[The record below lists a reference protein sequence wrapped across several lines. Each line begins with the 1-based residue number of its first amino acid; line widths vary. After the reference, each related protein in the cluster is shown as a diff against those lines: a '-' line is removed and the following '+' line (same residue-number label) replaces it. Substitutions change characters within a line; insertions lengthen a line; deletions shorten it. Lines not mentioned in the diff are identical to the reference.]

1 MSQIFGQRNVN
12 LLNAEHANKINV
24 LVAIHK
30 MYQNI
35 IFMTKTIKYVF
46 EIVPLDPIW
55 LCKIVCL
62 VLINAFNVGEQPQR
76 VLNVNKGSFW
86 IQLEITVLKIVL
98 RDILQINNLEF
109 VTNVFPHV

>member
-1 MSQIFGQRNVN
+1 MLRIVGRHNVN
-12 LLNAEHANKINV
+12 LLNVEHVNKVNV
-24 LVAIHK
+24 SVAIHK

-46 EIVPLDPIW
+46 EIVPLGPIW

-62 VLINAFNVGEQPQR
+62 VPINAFNVEEQLQR

-86 IQLEITVLKIVL
+86 IWLEISVLKIVL

-109 VTNVFPHV
+109 VTNVFPRV